1 MTKPIKEIKKEIEDT
16 AKKKEWVCVSE
27 GFQDMD
33 LREIQEPADTTQEE
47 LTEDNL
53 LQMSASEPVP
63 DNKKEDVEAAVPEIK
78 LTLDNLAEGFD
89 YSRLL
94 LSSFMT

>member
-1 MTKPIKEIKKEIEDT
+1 M
-16 AKKKEWVCVSE
+16 SE

-33 LREIQEPADTTQEE
+33 LREIQESADTTQEE

-53 LQMSASEPVP
+53 LQMNASEPVP

-78 LTLDNLAEGFD
+78 LTLDNPAEGFD

-94 LSSFMT
+94 FEFFYDMT

>member
-1 MTKPIKEIKKEIEDT
+1 M
-16 AKKKEWVCVSE
+16 SE
-27 GFQDMD
+27 GFQYMD

-53 LQMSASEPVP
+53 LQMSTSEPVP
-63 DNKKEDVEAAVPEIK
+63 DNKKEDAEAAVPEIK